1 MVRHLLLHR
10 RHAALPFIRAMIRDR
25 YRTISAPVEGTYR
38 ELASKFIARAFP
50 IGDEAEFK
58 RLAAAFGNEHPSS
71 RHVCYAWI
79 LGTNGDHH
87 RANDDGEPSGTA
99 GLPILRR
106 IRSLDLTYC
115 GVAVVRYFGGT
126 LLGKPGLIHAYGEAA
141 RLALEAAEILER
153 VVMER
158 WSLRCGYDRFDGVK
172 AEVLACGGRLVDPV
186 FAVDCT
192 ATIELPLG
200 QGAMLRPKWELL
212 GVDVEP
218 INS

>member
-1 MVRHLLLHR
+1 MS
-10 RHAALPFIRAMIRDR
+10 RDR
-25 YRTISAPVEGTYR
+25 YRTIGAPVEGVYR

-50 IGDEAEFK
+50 VADEAEFK
-58 RLAAAFGNEHPSS
+58 RLAGAFGNEHPSS
-71 RHVCYAWI
+71 RHVCYAWV
-79 LGTNGDHH
+79 LGNEGDHH

-106 IRSLDLTYC
+106 IRSFDLTYC

-141 RLALEAAEILER
+141 RLALDAAEIVER

-158 WSLRCGYDRFDGVK
+158 WSIRCGYERFDGVK
-172 AEVLACGGRLVDPV
+172 AEVLASGGHIMDQA
-186 FAVDCT
+186 FTSDCT

-200 QGAMLRPKWELL
+200 RGEQLRPKWELL
-212 GVDVEP
+212 GVRVDPV
-218 INS
+218 

>member
-1 MVRHLLLHR
+1 MS
-10 RHAALPFIRAMIRDR
+10 RDR
-25 YRTISAPVEGTYR
+25 YRTIGAPVEGVYR

-50 IGDEAEFK
+50 IADEAEFK
-58 RLAAAFGNEHPSS
+58 RLAGAFGNEHPSS
-71 RHVCYAWI
+71 RHVCYAWV
-79 LGTNGDHH
+79 LGNEGDHH

-106 IRSLDLTYC
+106 IRSFDLTYC

-141 RLALEAAEILER
+141 RLALDAAEIVER

-158 WSLRCGYDRFDGVK
+158 WSIRCGYERFDGVK
-172 AEVLACGGRLVDPV
+172 AEVLASGGHIMDQA
-186 FAVDCT
+186 FTSDCT

-200 QGAMLRPKWELL
+200 RGAQLRPKWELL
-212 GVDVEP
+212 GVRVDPV
-218 INS
+218 

>member
-1 MVRHLLLHR
+1 MS
-10 RHAALPFIRAMIRDR
+10 RDR
-25 YRTISAPVEGTYR
+25 YRTISAPVEGVYR

-50 IGDEAEFK
+50 IADEAEFK
-58 RLAAAFGNEHPSS
+58 RLAGAFGNEHPSS

-79 LGTNGDHH
+79 LGNEGDHH

-141 RLALEAAEILER
+141 RLALEAAEIVER

-158 WSLRCGYDRFDGVK
+158 WTIRCGYDRFDGVK
-172 AEVLACGGRLVDPV
+172 AEVLASGGRMVEQT
-186 FAVDCT
+186 FTSDCN

-200 QGAMLRPKWELL
+200 RRAQLRPKWELI
-212 GVDVEP
+212 GVRVEAV
-218 INS
+218 

>member
-1 MVRHLLLHR
+1 MSTE
-10 RHAALPFIRAMIRDR
+10 R
-25 YRTISAPVEGTYR
+25 YRTITDVSEGIYR

-50 IGDEAEFK
+50 IADEPEFK
-58 RLAAAFGNEHPSS
+58 ALCTAFGNEHPAS
-71 RHVCYAWI
+71 RHVCYAWV
-79 LGTNGDHH
+79 LGDAGDRH
-87 RANDDGEPSGTA
+87 RANDDGEPSATA

-141 RLALEAAEILER
+141 RLALDAAHIVER

-158 WSLRCGYDRFDGVK
+158 FAITCGYDRFDGVK
-172 AEVLACGGRLVDPV
+172 NTVLAHGGRITASS
-186 FAVDCT
+186 FTTHCA

-200 QGAMLRPKWELL
+200 AMAELNAKWALL
-212 GVDVEP
+212 GIGVAP
-218 INS
+218 Q

>member
-1 MVRHLLLHR
+1 MST
-10 RHAALPFIRAMIRDR
+10 DR
-25 YRTISAPVEGTYR
+25 YRTIAGTSEGIYR

-50 IGDEAEFK
+50 IADEAEFK
-58 RLAAAFGNEHPSS
+58 AITERFGNEHPSS
-71 RHVCYAWI
+71 RHVCYAWV
-79 LGTNGDHH
+79 LGDAADRH

-141 RLALEAAEILER
+141 RLALEAAEIIEH

-158 WSLRCGYDRFDGVK
+158 ADITCGYDRFDALK
-172 AEVLACGGRLVDPV
+172 ADVLAHGGRIADST
-186 FAVDCT
+186 FTTHCT
-192 ATIELPLG
+192 ATIEMPKGILAKL
-200 QGAMLRPKWELL
+200 LPKWGLL
-212 GVDVEP
+212 GIAVDQP
-218 INS
+218 